1 MYYKKYKV
9 KKLERLFWGRYLE
22 EQHFTRKN
30 WNYQNISYQ
39 PKHKFLKKLVNK
51 RLRKIETYNG
61 NHYKKVNEYHYII
74 N

>member
-30 WNYQNISYQ
+30 WNYQHREISHNYNWKRRFHKLARRNLLYDGNYYRKVGDYQ
-39 PKHKFLKKLVNK
+39 WT
-51 RLRKIETYNG
+51 IE
-61 NHYKKVNEYHYII
+61 
-74 N
+74 